1 MTDIEAWRRVDQ
13 LWNQHGLDKSATMG
27 LDLARPFME
36 NYIKE
41 IKNVDSVDEG
51 LLMHIFNEI
60 DEDGNQTLDRQE
72 MFEFVKKKDFKEP
85 QTPAPLERT

>member
-1 MTDIEAWRRVDQ
+1 MEENVTDIEAWRKVDA
-13 LWNQHGLDKSATMG
+13 LWKQHGLDKSATMG

-60 DEDGNQTLDRQE
+60 DEDGNQTLDR
-72 MFEFVKKKDFKEP
+72 
-85 QTPAPLERT
+85 

>member
-1 MTDIEAWRRVDQ
+1 
-13 LWNQHGLDKSATMG
+13 
-27 LDLARPFME
+27 ME

>member
-1 MTDIEAWRRVDQ
+1 MEEDMTDVEAWKKVDQ
-13 LWNQHGLDKSATMG
+13 LWESHGLEKSDTMG
-27 LDLARPFME
+27 LDKARPFME
-36 NYIKE
+36 DCIKE

-51 LLMHIFNEI
+51 LFMHIFNEI

-85 QTPAPLERT
+85 

>member
-1 MTDIEAWRRVDQ
+1 
-13 LWNQHGLDKSATMG
+13 MG

-85 QTPAPLERT
+85 QTPAPLERTQTMLEAKTY

>member
-1 MTDIEAWRRVDQ
+1 
-13 LWNQHGLDKSATMG
+13 
-27 LDLARPFME
+27 ME
-36 NYIKE
+36 DYIKE

-51 LLMHIFNEI
+51 LFMHIFNEI

-85 QTPAPLERT
+85 

>member
-1 MTDIEAWRRVDQ
+1 MEEDLTDIEAWKKVDQ
-13 LWNQHGLDKSATMG
+13 LWEAHGLGKTDTMG
-27 LDLARPFME
+27 LDQARPFME

-51 LLMHIFNEI
+51 LFMHIFNEI

-72 MFEFVKKKDFKEP
+72 MFEFV
-85 QTPAPLERT
+85 